1 MKTRVISGICIGALV
16 IVSLALGG
24 WFSYGLCLA
33 LSLVGLYELYK
44 AAGIEKSAPAVCG
57 YITAVRYY
65 VLIASGKENFDVLL
79 IVAMLMAVMTVY
91 VVTFPRY
98 TANNV
103 MMAFFGVIYVAFRRK
118 S

>member
-44 AAGIEKSAPAVCG
+44 RPA
-57 YITAVRYY
+57 
-65 VLIASGKENFDVLL
+65 LKKVLL
-79 IVAMLMAVMTVY
+79 QYADILPQLCIM
-91 VVTFPRY
+91 F
-98 TANNV
+98 
-103 MMAFFGVIYVAFRRK
+103 
-118 S
+118 